1 LPIAQKFFYVQIHA
15 RLLAQITTPEDIE
28 KESKRTIE
36 ALYGNGISDF
46 KIREVF
52 ALPEF
57 GPRVAWDVQVT
68 FNLEGKKN
76 TVDLEIQEKNGNVTN
91 ARLIDTMDPI

>member
-1 LPIAQKFFYVQIHA
+1 MVQV
-15 RLLAQITTPEDIE
+15 TTPEEIE

-36 ALYGNGISDF
+36 ALYGNNTSNF

-68 FNLEGKKN
+68 FILEGKQN
-76 TVDLEIQEKNGNVTN
+76 TVDLEIQEKSGHVTN

>member
-1 LPIAQKFFYVQIHA
+1 MVQV
-15 RLLAQITTPEDIE
+15 TTPEEIE

-36 ALYGNGISDF
+36 ALYGNNISDF
-46 KIREVF
+46 KFREVF

-57 GPRVAWDVQVT
+57 GPLVDWDVQVT
-68 FNLEGKKN
+68 FSLEGKKN
-76 TVDLEIQEKNGNVTN
+76 TVDLEIQEKSGNVTN

>member
-1 LPIAQKFFYVQIHA
+1 MAQV
-15 RLLAQITTPEDIE
+15 TTPEEIE

-36 ALYGNGISDF
+36 ALYGNSISNF

-57 GPRVAWDVQVT
+57 GTRVAWDVQVT
-68 FNLEGKKN
+68 FSLEGKKN
-76 TVDLEIQEKNGNVTN
+76 TVDLEIQEKRGNVTN

>member
-1 LPIAQKFFYVQIHA
+1 MPQNFYYRQDHAMLMVQV
-15 RLLAQITTPEDIE
+15 TTPEEIE

-36 ALYGNGISDF
+36 ALYGNSISDF
-46 KIREVF
+46 KIREVL

-68 FNLEGKKN
+68 FSLEGKKN
-76 TVDLEIQEKNGNVTN
+76 TVDLEIQEKYGNVTN

>member
-1 LPIAQKFFYVQIHA
+1 LSQNFFYRQDYAMLMVKV
-15 RLLAQITTPEDIE
+15 TTPDEIE

-36 ALYGNGISDF
+36 ALYGNSISNF

-68 FNLEGKKN
+68 FSLEGKKN
-76 TVDLEIQEKNGNVTN
+76 TVDLEIQEKSGNVTN

>member
-1 LPIAQKFFYVQIHA
+1 MPQNFFYRQDHAMLMVQV
-15 RLLAQITTPEDIE
+15 TTPEEIE

-36 ALYGNGISDF
+36 ALYGNNISDF

-57 GPRVAWDVQVT
+57 GPRVAWDVQV
-68 FNLEGKKN
+68 LSVLKAKK
-76 TVDLEIQEKNGNVTN
+76 IPS
-91 ARLIDTMDPI
+91 I

>member
-1 LPIAQKFFYVQIHA
+1 MVQV
-15 RLLAQITTPEDIE
+15 TTPEDIE

-36 ALYGNGISDF
+36 ALYGNSISDF

-76 TVDLEIQEKNGNVTN
+76 TVDLEIQENNGNVTN

>member
-1 LPIAQKFFYVQIHA
+1 MLQKFFYVQIHA
-15 RLLAQITTPEDIE
+15 KLMVQVTTPQEIE

-36 ALYGNGISDF
+36 ALYGNSISNF

-68 FNLEGKKN
+68 FSLEGKKN
-76 TVDLEIQEKNGNVTN
+76 TVDLEIQEKSGNVTN

>member
-1 LPIAQKFFYVQIHA
+1 MLMV
-15 RLLAQITTPEDIE
+15 RVTTPEEIE
-28 KESKRTIE
+28 KESKRTID
-36 ALYGNGISDF
+36 ALYGNSISDF

-68 FNLEGKKN
+68 FSLEGKKN
-76 TVDLEIQEKNGNVTN
+76 TVDLEIQEKSGNVTN

>member
-1 LPIAQKFFYVQIHA
+1 MPQNFFYRRVYA
-15 RLLAQITTPEDIE
+15 MLMVKVTTPEEIE

-36 ALYGNGISDF
+36 ALYGNNISDF

-68 FNLEGKKN
+68 FSLEGKKN
-76 TVDLEIQEKNGNVTN
+76 TVDLEIQEKSGNVTN

>member
-1 LPIAQKFFYVQIHA
+1 MPQNFFYRQVHAMLMVQV
-15 RLLAQITTPEDIE
+15 TTPEEIE

-36 ALYGNGISDF
+36 ALYGNSISDF

-57 GPRVAWDVQVT
+57 GPRIAWDVQVT
-68 FNLEGKKN
+68 FSLEGKKN
-76 TVDLEIQEKNGNVTN
+76 TVDLEIQEKSGNVTN

>member
-1 LPIAQKFFYVQIHA
+1 MPIVKKFFYVQIHA

-68 FNLEGKKN
+68 FNLEGKK
-76 TVDLEIQEKNGNVTN
+76 KHCRSGNSRKKWQCN
-91 ARLIDTMDPI
+91 KCEAN

>member
-1 LPIAQKFFYVQIHA
+1 MSQNFFYRQVHAMLMVQV
-15 RLLAQITTPEDIE
+15 TTPEEIE

-36 ALYGNGISDF
+36 ALYGNSISDF

-57 GPRVAWDVQVT
+57 GPRIAWDVQVT
-68 FNLEGKKN
+68 FSLEGKKN
-76 TVDLEIQEKNGNVTN
+76 TVDLEIQEKSGNVTN

>member
-1 LPIAQKFFYVQIHA
+1 MPQNFFYREVHAKLMVQV
-15 RLLAQITTPEDIE
+15 TTPQEIE

-36 ALYGNGISDF
+36 ALYGNSISNF

-68 FNLEGKKN
+68 FSLEGKKN
-76 TVDLEIQEKNGNVTN
+76 TVDLEIQEKSGNVTN